1 MDYKRVLILHF
12 TNGMSGREIA
22 ETTGDK
28 KTTVNEFLKRF
39 RECEE
44 LSYPLSEDV
53 TNEFIAGCLYKKA
66 GNPVNSDLYRDF
78 DPEEVHRALAKK
90 ADGYARQL
98 QGRRYRKQGLDQSQ
112 REQGL
117 SVLGRTQRH
126 RHHACQG
133 A

>member
-1 MDYKRVLILHF
+1 MYYKRVLILHF

-22 ETTGDK
+22 DTTGDK

-66 GNPVNSDLYRDF
+66 GNPVNSDLYCF
-78 DPEEVHRALAKK
+78 SSSATFAPASSALSA
-90 ADGYARQL
+90 AVRPASPAPTTTTSYSYSA
-98 QGRRYRKQGLDQSQ
+98 SA
-112 REQGL
+112 L
-117 SVLGRTQRH
+117 STATSRLRH
-126 RHHACQG
+126 SA
-133 A
+133 ASPPA